1 MDTTT
6 ETPPPPPA
14 PKQKRHKRAYRKRAA
29 APKAQPALKIPAE
42 FAGMDT
48 TSCCTACGPKGCIIS
63 GDMCV
68 HPMKGGLQ
76 TSHMTRPDVVA
87 RYGRAKKA
95 MAQAKLDLTYG

>member
-1 MDTTT
+1 MTMT
-6 ETPPPPPA
+6 ETPTPA
-14 PKQKRHKRAYRKRAA
+14 PKPKQRRAKRANRRKPAA
-29 APKAQPALKIPAE
+29 AAQPTLKIPAE

-76 TSHMTRPDVVA
+76 TSHMTKPDVVA

-95 MAQAKLDLTYG
+95 MAQAKLDLTYAER